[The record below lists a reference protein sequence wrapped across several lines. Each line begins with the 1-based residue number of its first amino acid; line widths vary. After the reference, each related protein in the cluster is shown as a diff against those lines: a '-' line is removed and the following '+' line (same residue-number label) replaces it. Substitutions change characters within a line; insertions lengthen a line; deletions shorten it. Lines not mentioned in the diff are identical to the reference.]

1 MKREPRNGEPE
12 ILGRLRSE
20 AEDRADSRAPPR
32 WARPAGWLILAGL
45 LAVVI
50 FALVRANPL

>member
-1 MKREPRNGEPE
+1 MEREPRRGVPE
-12 ILGRLRSE
+12 ILGRLRHE
-20 AEDRADSRAPPR
+20 AERRLDSHAPPR

-50 FALVRANPL
+50 FALLRANPL